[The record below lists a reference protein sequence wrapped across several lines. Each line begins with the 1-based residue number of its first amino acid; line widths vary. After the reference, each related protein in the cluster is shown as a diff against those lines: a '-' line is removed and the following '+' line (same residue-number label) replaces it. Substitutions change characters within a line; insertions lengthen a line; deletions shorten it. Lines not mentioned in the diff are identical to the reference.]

1 MTPQV
6 LIYSRDP
13 DFILVFGHIL
23 RAGGFEPLIISSKD
37 DLPRGDALAFAAV
50 LDCQV
55 GDKNIAAICADL
67 KKEALTK
74 ATPIAALVAPNAAA
88 VHLNLIK
95 TGADEIFLRPFAP
108 EKLLVWLQAK
118 SAAGKSARIAQS
130 GDLAYGDFV
139 LEQRSHRIRFRGQ
152 YIAAPPIEFNLLR
165 SLMARPGTVLSREWL
180 IESAWPDHAGETDIR
195 AVDVH
200 VARLR
205 KRLKTAI
212 GRDVIRTVRSAGYA
226 FAPDW

>member
-37 DLPRGDALAFAAV
+37 DLPRGDAPAFAAV

-67 KKEALTK
+67 KKEPRTK

-88 VHLNLIK
+88 
-95 TGADEIFLRPFAP
+95 
-108 EKLLVWLQAK
+108 
-118 SAAGKSARIAQS
+118 
-130 GDLAYGDFV
+130 
-139 LEQRSHRIRFRGQ
+139 
-152 YIAAPPIEFNLLR
+152 
-165 SLMARPGTVLSREWL
+165 LSRWA
-180 IESAWPDHAGETDIR
+180 S
-195 AVDVH
+195 
-200 VARLR
+200 VARAGGFR
-205 KRLKTAI
+205 HRADR
-212 GRDVIRTVRSAGYA
+212 GVCTVARA
-226 FAPDW
+226 